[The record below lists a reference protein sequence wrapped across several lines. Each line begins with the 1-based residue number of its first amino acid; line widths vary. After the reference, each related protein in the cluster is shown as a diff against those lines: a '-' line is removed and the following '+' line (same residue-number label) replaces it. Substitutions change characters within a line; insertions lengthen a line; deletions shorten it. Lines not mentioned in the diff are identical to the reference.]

1 MALVRHNR
9 SSIYVAASLGSSIM
23 LTLLAWIF
31 DIALLP
37 VLAILPFV
45 LAASLL
51 YPQYLFFFAVSLL
64 PISRTVEFGSGLSLS
79 FPTEPLLIFLSLVI
93 PIEFVYG
100 KKIRSDLL
108 AKPIVF
114 TLILYLVWIG
124 ITTLTSQ
131 TPLLSVKYLLAK
143 TWFVVPAIL
152 GSVVYIQSWKDVKRI
167 LWTFHGVLSFTIL
180 WTLMRHSVSGFAF
193 DQVNFTMT
201 PFYPNHV
208 DYAVVI
214 TMFLPFNLWLYSE
227 ATTRG
232 TKRYLLLSTVV
243 FLLAIYLS
251 YTRACYV
258 AVCFE
263 IIVYFCLK
271 MRGMKLAIPLAFV
284 LAIGLVGFLLHENQ
298 YLQYTPSTSTVMH
311 DEFSD
316 HVSSTFEGKDVSSME
331 RIYRWVA
338 GGHMIADKPFLG
350 FGPNGFVPNYRE
362 YTVFIFET
370 WVSDNPEQS
379 TVHNYYMLQAIEL
392 GIPGLLLFLTI
403 IILFFLRIERYYAK
417 EKNNLKGKF
426 SLALGVSMSSIVIN
440 NIFGDLIET
449 DKIGFFF
456 FILIG
461 LLIILPKLTQEFSTH
476 RETRYE

>member
-9 SSIYVAASLGSSIM
+9 SSIYLAASLGLSIV
-23 LTLLAWIF
+23 LTLLTWIF
-31 DIALLP
+31 DIAVLP

-51 YPQYLFFFAVSLL
+51 YPKYLFFLAVSLL

-79 FPTEPLLIFLSLVI
+79 FPTEPLLIFLSLVV

-100 KKIRSDLL
+100 KKKQSDLL
-108 AKPIVF
+108 AKPIVL

-143 TWFVVPAIL
+143 SWFVVPAIL

-227 ATTRG
+227 ATTRR
-232 TKRYLLLSTVV
+232 TKRYLLLSTMV

-263 IIVYFCLK
+263 VVVYFCLK
-271 MRGMKLAIPLAFV
+271 MRGMKLAIPLAFA
-284 LAIGLVGFLLHENQ
+284 LSIGLVGFLLHENQ

-338 GGHMIADKPFLG
+338 GGHMIADRPWLG

-379 TVHNYYMLQAIEL
+379 TVHNYYILQAIEL

-426 SLALGVSMSSIVIN
+426 SLILGVSMSSIVIN

-461 LLIILPKLTQEFSTH
+461 LLIILPKLAQEFSTH

>member
-1 MALVRHNR
+1 MALLRTNQ
-9 SSIYVAASLGSSIM
+9 SSINLAISLGFGIL
-23 LTLLAWIF
+23 LTLLAWIVEVAF
-31 DIALLP
+31 LPIA
-37 VLAILPFV
+37 VLIPFV
-45 LAASLL
+45 LAAALL
-51 YPQYLFFFAVSLL
+51 NPKHVFFLAVSLL
-64 PISRTVEFGSGLSLS
+64 PISRSVDFGSGLSLS
-79 FPTEPLLIFLSLVI
+79 FPSEPLLIFLSFIVL
-93 PIEFVYG
+93 IEMIYG
-100 KKIRSDLL
+100 KKTRSELL
-108 AKPIVF
+108 AKPII
-114 TLILYLVWIG
+114 LALLLYLVWIG

-143 TWFVVPAIL
+143 TWFVIPAIL
-152 GSVVYIQSWKDVKRI
+152 GCLLYVRSWKDIKRI
-167 LWTFHGVLSFTIL
+167 LWTFHGVLSFTVL
-180 WTLMRHSVSGFAF
+180 WTLLRHSLSGFAF

-227 ATTRG
+227 APTRG
-232 TKRYLLLSTVV
+232 SKRYLLLSTIV

-258 AVCFE
+258 AVCIE
-263 IIVYFCLK
+263 IIVYVCLK
-271 MRGMKLAIPLAFV
+271 MRGMKLAIPLAF
-284 LAIGLVGFLLHENQ
+284 AIIVGFIGFVLHENQ

-338 GGHMIADKPFLG
+338 GGHMIADKPWLG

-370 WVSDNPEQS
+370 WVSDNTEQS

-403 IILFFLRIERYYAK
+403 IILFFLEIERIYSK
-417 EKNNLKGKF
+417 ENENRKGLF
-426 SLALGVSMSSIVIN
+426 SLVLGVSMSSIVIN
-440 NIFGDLIET
+440 NMFGDLIET

-456 FILIG
+456 FVLIG
-461 LLIILPKLTQEFSTH
+461 LLVIIPRLSEDYSMQRKTT
-476 RETRYE
+476 YD

>member
-9 SSIYVAASLGSSIM
+9 SSIYLAAALGSSIM
-23 LTLLAWIF
+23 LTIFAWIF
-31 DIALLP
+31 EIAFLP
-37 VLAILPFV
+37 VLAILPFF

-51 YPQYLFFFAVSLL
+51 YPQYLFFLAVSLL

-79 FPTEPLLIFLSLVI
+79 FPTEPLLIFLSLVV

-100 KKIRSDLL
+100 KKKRSDLL
-108 AKPIVF
+108 TKPIVLALF
-114 TLILYLVWIG
+114 LYLIWIG

-131 TPLLSVKYLLAK
+131 SPLLSVKYLLAK
-143 TWFVVPAIL
+143 SWFVIPAIL

-167 LWTFHGVLSFTIL
+167 LWIFHGVLSFTIL

-227 ATTRG
+227 ATTRR

-263 IIVYFCLK
+263 VIVYFCLK
-271 MRGMKLAIPLAFV
+271 MRGMKLAIPLAFALV
-284 LAIGLVGFLLHENQ
+284 IGLVGFLLHENQ

-338 GGHMIADKPFLG
+338 GGHMIADKPWVG

-403 IILFFLRIERYYAK
+403 IILFFLRVERYYGQ
-417 EKNNLKGKF
+417 EKNNLKGRF

-461 LLIILPKLTQEFSTH
+461 LLIILPRLTQEFSTH

>member
-9 SSIYVAASLGSSIM
+9 SSIYLAASLGLSIV

-31 DIALLP
+31 DIAFLP

-51 YPQYLFFFAVSLL
+51 YPKYLFFLAVSLL

-79 FPTEPLLIFLSLVI
+79 FPTEPLLIFLSLVV

-108 AKPIVF
+108 AKPIVL

-143 TWFVVPAIL
+143 SWFVVPAIL
-152 GSVVYIQSWKDVKRI
+152 GSVIYIQSWKDVKRI
-167 LWTFHGVLSFTIL
+167 LWVFHGVLSFTIL

-214 TMFLPFNLWLYSE
+214 TMFLPFNLWLYTVAKS
-227 ATTRG
+227 TNV
-232 TKRYLLLSTVV
+232 KRYLLLSNAIFVV
-243 FLLAIYLS
+243 AIYLS

-258 AVCFE
+258 AVFLE
-263 IIVYFCLK
+263 FLVFFCLK
-271 MRGMKLAIPLAFV
+271 YRVMRFAIPLA
-284 LAIGLVGFLLHENQ
+284 LITTLSLIGFLLHENE
-298 YLQYTPSTSTVMH
+298 YLSYTPSTSTVMH
-311 DEFSD
+311 DEFGD
-316 HVSSTFEGKDVSSME
+316 HMSSTFEGKDVSSME

-338 GGHMIADKPFLG
+338 GAHMIADRPVLG

-392 GIPGLLLFLTI
+392 GIPGMLLFILI
-403 IILFFLRIERYYAK
+403 LILFFLDIEGKYAR
-417 EKNNLKGKF
+417 ENIEAKGVF
-426 SLALGVSMSSIVIN
+426 YLVLGVSMSSIVITN
-440 NIFGDLIET
+440 LFGDLIET

-456 FILIG
+456 FLLMGMSLIVPALG
-461 LLIILPKLTQEFSTH
+461 KSSTSNH
-476 RETRYE
+476 A

>member
-9 SSIYVAASLGSSIM
+9 SSIYLAASLGSSII
-23 LTLLAWIF
+23 LALFAWILDVAF
-31 DIALLP
+31 LP

-51 YPQYLFFFAVSLL
+51 YPQYLFFLAVSLL

-79 FPTEPLLIFLSLVI
+79 FPTEPLLIFLSFVV

-108 AKPIVF
+108 AKPIVL
-114 TLILYLVWIG
+114 TLFLYLIWIG

-143 TWFVVPAIL
+143 SWFVVPAIL
-152 GSVVYIQSWKDVKRI
+152 GSILYIQSWKDVKRI

-180 WTLMRHSVSGFAF
+180 WTLLRHSVSGFAF

-227 ATTRG
+227 ATKLWV
-232 TKRYLLLSTVV
+232 KRYLLLSTVV

-258 AVCFE
+258 AVCLE
-263 IIVYFCLK
+263 LIVYFCLK
-271 MRGMKLAIPLAFV
+271 MRSMKLAIPLAFA
-284 LAIGLVGFLLHENQ
+284 LAIGLVAFLLHENQ

-403 IILFFLRIERYYAK
+403 IVLFFLRVERYYEQ
-417 EKNNLKGKF
+417 EKNNLKGRF
-426 SLALGVSMSSIVIN
+426 SLVLGVSMSSIVIN

-456 FILIG
+456 FVLIG
-461 LLIILPKLTQEFSTH
+461 LLIILPRLAQEFSTH
-476 RETRYE
+476 RETEYE